1 MAQVVF
7 SEEWILAIKLT
18 EKTGL
23 SERQI
28 KALRSGVWIEGVHF
42 KRQSVTGGETR
53 RGLLWYNLPMINK
66 LVQEL

>member
-1 MAQVVF
+1 MPQIVF
-7 SEEWILAIKLT
+7 SEEWVVEARLT

-28 KALRSGVWIEGVHF
+28 KALRSGVWVEGIHF
-42 KRQSVTGGETR
+42 KRQSMKGGETR
-53 RGLLWYNLPMINK
+53 RGLLWYNLPRINQ